1 MGSRPRSGL
10 SSQIVGRSH
19 TGTSSS
25 SVQEFHEAWTRDRWD
40 QEKVEKLTTY
50 KVLDA
55 YACVFV
61 LLDLYIVLVVHGLY
75 PVLVYIFGPNTH
87 ILNQCYSQHGIQRQ
101 KQGLL
106 LPFPNCSSY
115 VAWWLCTAS
124 QSAHLAWW
132 HSSSC
137 PLAGVHPTT
146 ATTRLSALAR
156 PPTRL

>member
-1 MGSRPRSGL
+1 M
-10 SSQIVGRSH
+10 
-19 TGTSSS
+19 
-25 SVQEFHEAWTRDRWD
+25 
-40 QEKVEKLTTY
+40 EKLTTY

-75 PVLVYIFGPNTH
+75 LYPVFVYIFGPNTH

-115 VAWWLCTAS
+115 DAWWLCTAS

-146 ATTRLSALAR
+146 ATTRLSALTR
-156 PPTRL
+156 PPIRL

>member
-10 SSQIVGRSH
+10 SSQIVGQSH

-115 VAWWLCTAS
+115 DAYWLCTAS

-146 ATTRLSALAR
+146 ATTRLSALTR